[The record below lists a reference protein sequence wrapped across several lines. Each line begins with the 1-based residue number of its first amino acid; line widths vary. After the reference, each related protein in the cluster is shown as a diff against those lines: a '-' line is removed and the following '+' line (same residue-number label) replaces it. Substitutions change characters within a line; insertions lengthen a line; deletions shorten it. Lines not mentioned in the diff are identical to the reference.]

1 MQYLSL
7 NYIFY
12 YFQGP
17 STDKESS
24 QEKDSHRYPIEED
37 SRPLK
42 YPIEEDSRPLN
53 GGSSDPRPLNGGD
66 SRPLNGGASNNFEMK
81 DVTQGIKVYPRTSQY
96 DS

>member
-1 MQYLSL
+1 MFMVFIAIFLS
-7 NYIFY
+7 NYAFY

-24 QEKDSHRYPIEED
+24 QEK
-37 SRPLK
+37 
-42 YPIEEDSRPLN
+42 PIEEDSRPLN
-53 GGSSDPRPLNGGD
+53 GGSSDPPPLNGGD